1 MFLKRLML
9 WYTLGGVKGY
19 LVVGIVD
26 HWGLPL
32 ALVVGVVNHG
42 PLPCT
47 AAGGG
52 LTEGVRDLRGLPL
65 AIHVLIPG
73 EKEEQVTTMSQTQS
87 YSVQNDGIRLQV
99 TMGVRK
105 QRTRERKETAFRGP
119 RKGVISPYLNI
130 GLRPLSTVSRSSSS
144 SLPALI

>member
-1 MFLKRLML
+1 M
-9 WYTLGGVKGY
+9 KGY

-32 ALVVGVVNHG
+32 ALVVRVVNHG
-42 PLPCT
+42 PLPGT

-73 EKEEQVTTMSQTQS
+73 EKVTKMSQMQS
-87 YSVQNDGIRLQV
+87 
-99 TMGVRK
+99 
-105 QRTRERKETAFRGP
+105 
-119 RKGVISPYLNI
+119 
-130 GLRPLSTVSRSSSS
+130 
-144 SLPALI
+144 